1 MGKIR
6 GEERNYSVLV
16 GTPNGNRPYGGRR
29 LKWENNIE
37 MSPQEIGWDGVD
49 WIDLA
54 RDRDKR
60 RGSENGIKP
69 LCSIKYRKF
78 FD

>member
-1 MGKIR
+1 
-6 GEERNYSVLV
+6 V
-16 GTPNGNRPYGGRR
+16 GTLHGKRPYGGRR

-60 RGSENGIKP
+60 RGSENGNIP
-69 LCSIKYRKF
+69 SYSIKYGKIF
-78 FD
+78 I